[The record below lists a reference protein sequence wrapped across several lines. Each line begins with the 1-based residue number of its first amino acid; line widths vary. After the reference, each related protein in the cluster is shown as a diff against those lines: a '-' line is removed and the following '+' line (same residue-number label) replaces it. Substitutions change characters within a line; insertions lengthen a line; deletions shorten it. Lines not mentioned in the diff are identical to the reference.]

1 MTPNLTPEEQ
11 HWRDQLRRDEV
22 PLEAGDWAAMSSLL
36 DTSRDGGLAGGDP
49 GPVPGPALPT
59 HWARTLLTGLLVGL
73 LAVALT
79 PDNPQARGEE
89 AFLPPQPAAMDTLL
103 RAEAGEDE
111 HARMGLAM
119 TEDEAVDA
127 GKGSLAEGRG
137 PRTENLDQRLDSS
150 PQNEALTSSSLS
162 AVGNVKTRTPSLSN
176 TQKLINS
183 KTQEITR
190 KTLPLTPVA
199 PETEQPGASRETA
212 FGSRATSGRQADNS
226 QLTTLFTDLAPVS
239 SQSDPGQAL
248 PNTLQSAPWTS
259 SWEFG
264 SILGGHFS
272 IPEGKGSGALRPH
285 LGLFVNRSVAP
296 GWRVQAEL
304 ALRSIPVS
312 LQRERGGTI
321 LNDFGEATLLSQE
334 ASTDGFLAL
343 ELPILAVRELGRHR
357 LLAGVRVSRLWP
369 DGDASALEYQGTT
382 FNTIPSLEITDGIRH
397 WDVGLS
403 LGYAFRLTPALAL
416 QARYN
421 QGLLD
426 LTHDNFFNND
436 QTTLNN
442 DWQLS
447 VRWHW

>member
-1 MTPNLTPEEQ
+1 MTTNLTPEEQ

-36 DTSRDGGLAGGDP
+36 DTSRDGGPAGGDP

-111 HARMGLAM
+111 HARMGLSASADGVTNLDGQIE
-119 TEDEAVDA
+119 TEDRGPGTDE
-127 GKGSLAEGRG
+127 SG
-137 PRTENLDQRLDSS
+137 PRTGL
-150 PQNEALTSSSLS
+150 EAPSKHYLS
-162 AVGNVKTRTPSLSN
+162 TPARQTDLLADVDTEKGTPSLSN
-176 TQKLINS
+176 THKLINS

-199 PETEQPGASRETA
+199 PETEQPGASSETA
-212 FGSRATSGRQADNS
+212 FGSQADNS

-239 SQSDPGQAL
+239 SQSDPDQAL
-248 PNTLQSAPWTS
+248 PNTLQSALWTS

-382 FNTIPSLEITDGIRH
+382 FNTIPSLEITDGIRR